1 MRMRK
6 MRKMTGRLLSILLSA
21 VMTVGTVYMPV
32 YAAEDDP
39 VYDTAISEQ
48 GEIPV
53 EEELSS
59 EEESGVVTEPDS
71 DTDLRTD
78 ETAEEPD
85 DEDPASETVNEDGSD
100 AEGESDAESADAL
113 TGMEPETV
121 IEEETER
128 EVSLLGDDP
137 TLEGTVNAADLVDN
151 GYYILKGDT
160 VINIEAGDDKHIE
173 TITYPYGESGYN
185 LTIQGSNEG
194 KLTIDKDIYPSPNS
208 STKTLTIKGGT
219 IECGRYML
227 AGGDI
232 TISGGNISS
241 PTIRSYDGDITISGG
256 RITSEQYGNDY
267 PLYARN
273 VRITGGY
280 VSSFGAY
287 YPGIYASNDI
297 EITGGVINA
306 RSREGSE
313 SYGIDAGYNLTIG
326 GTAYIDA
333 EGRMEAI
340 RCWNT
345 GELFIASGLAITHP
359 SDGVITEDK
368 QHINSS
374 GFYPRQVHIEL
385 ASITY
390 AVAADKLAVDFGT
403 ADYGTE
409 PPAAQTITITNTGT
423 GPIELDEIDASEI
436 TAFDIG
442 TLSDSYLLPSAT
454 ATFTV
459 RPKANLRDDNEYV
472 ETIAVTT
479 DKEDVSIASITLKY
493 KVNPFPYRLTP
504 SVSSVDFGAHKEGN
518 YSDQARTVTLKNDST
533 DSVGTL
539 SFGQGN
545 IDSNFGLKY
554 FMLAFGGQE
563 IQKEGSINLTISPK
577 YNLEPGTYEET
588 LILVT
593 GEGAKASIDLR
604 IEVLAWDYTITAD
617 KTELDF
623 GRVNVGY
630 VSAPKAQNVKITN
643 AGDKAVTLKDPAT
656 YSPYYFDI
664 STDDSLTIEPGEKV
678 TLSVRPKL
686 GWTSGGGNFYV
697 KTEQE
702 SEVCINVKFDVGY
715 YLTGNVKASEL
726 IDGGEYYLVGDTI
739 LTLAAGDDKR
749 LSSIKHQYGTQGYN
763 LTIQGSDSGKLT
775 CDDDIYSSPSGST
788 NKLTITGGTIECGR
802 YILAGGDISI
812 SGGNITVDT
821 LSSYDGDV
829 KISGGTIN
837 ARQESN
843 DPTIRGDNVT
853 ITGGKISAYG
863 KYYPAISSYSD
874 LTITGGIIHAVNIEG
889 SDSYGLYAS
898 DNLTIGGTAYV
909 EAKGGYEAIRGFDSL
924 SVADTLQMKSGYDSN
939 IKIDDGT
946 HSHTGHLVDGL
957 GNLVTNVIVGKDLN
971 AVSVSVAP
979 GTLDFGEMVVG
990 GDAPEVQTVVV
1001 KNISSVPVIIEGIT
1015 ATDYIVGEPSQ
1026 TMISEGETASFTVQ
1040 PDASATTFAAEGNYS
1055 NNISVRLSGYV
1066 DPMTVVARL
1075 TVVEPSTDIITD
1087 LSALD
1092 FGTVPVGCNEDIEEQ
1107 TITVTNS
1114 GNVPVTLAEPTVT
1127 GSDFIDINGYEDVT
1141 LVPGESAE
1149 LTAAVKDDTVAAAGT
1164 YESTLKINTT
1174 GSAWANVTVRFKV
1187 EDVAFDDIWI
1197 EPISDQYYTGKAIKP
1212 VLNVY
1217 YYGFRLT
1224 SADYTVSY
1232 KNNTKP
1238 AAKDAVKTVKGKTVS
1253 IAPTVTVKGKG
1264 NFSGTATTTFTI
1276 KQLDIAEADASDIEL
1291 AYANKVQKA
1300 KPVVTYML
1308 NGKKVKLKEK
1318 TDYTLTYEDGKDY
1331 KTPGNY
1337 IITITGKGNYTGYK
1351 IVNETIADSA
1361 KTLISKVKV
1370 PKIPDQPY
1378 KGEKIILDGT
1388 LGADETYAV
1397 DKKGNVYT
1405 FTLKNGNKKLEYGT
1419 DYELTD
1425 YTDNMEIGTASV
1437 IVRGKGNYVGTRI
1450 VTFRITGTALSKVKT
1465 QGFVSS
1471 MAYTGTERKQ
1481 PMKLYV
1487 MKKNDS
1493 GVNVRNYLTEDVDYT
1508 ATYTNNT
1515 EIGKAT
1521 VVYKGKGAYTGTLKK
1536 TYKITG
1542 TSMKSVT
1549 IPSDFSTTTGYD
1561 YYVNYKATY
1570 DTKTKR
1576 FIYSGRPLCVAGK
1589 EGGTDNYGIKLQLM
1603 DKKKGTATDLK
1614 LGTDYTVSYQNNK
1627 LPGKA
1632 TVIFTG
1638 IGKYTGTVKKT
1649 FKIRA
1654 YDIAKDSDIFGSI
1667 EFYVAPTCA
1676 YRKGGAI
1683 PNMNLQC
1690 NFGYAWETLKDG
1702 EDYTIKCSNN
1712 NAVTTSSTK
1721 KKPKITVAGKGGFK
1735 GSLTKEFTIETGR
1748 LDAAGVKLTVTDVI
1762 VKDGGGINP
1771 TTVTLLDTVTNK
1783 KLQPGKD
1790 YYDTYGYYYT
1800 DEVDVKNSETGETV
1814 HRYNTSSVKET
1825 DIIPVGTKIRAK
1837 VGGKGYYDDTFA
1849 YGDFYIVAND
1859 ISKAI
1864 VEIKP
1869 QTYTGNKVT
1878 PDPYTDITVKFG
1890 NDGTPLT
1897 YGTDYEIVPDSYEN
1911 NIKKGTA
1918 KVTIRGIVGS
1928 NYGGTKTV
1936 TFKITAKLFS

>member
-1 MRMRK
+1 MR

-78 ETAEEPD
+78 ETAEETD

-100 AEGESDAESADAL
+100 AEGESDAEFADAL
-113 TGMEPETV
+113 TGMEPETI
-121 IEEETER
+121 IEEETES
-128 EVSLLGDDP
+128 EVSLLGDFH
-137 TLEGTVNAADLVDN
+137 TLEGSVDASTLVDN
-151 GYYILKGDT
+151 GYYILNGDT

-194 KLTIDKDIYPSPNS
+194 KLTIDNDIYPSPNS

-219 IECGRYML
+219 IECGRDIL

-232 TISGGNISS
+232 TISGGNITATAT
-241 PTIRSYDGDITISGG
+241 TIRSYGGDITISGG

-306 RSREGSE
+306 RSREGSD
-313 SYGIDAGYNLTIG
+313 SYGLSAGGDLTIG

-333 EGRMEAI
+333 EGGMEAI

-345 GELFIASGLAITHP
+345 GELSIASGLAITKP

-368 QHINSS
+368 QHIYSS
-374 GFYPRQVHIEL
+374 GFNPRQVHIEL

-390 AVAADKLAVDFGT
+390 AVSADKLTVDFGT

-459 RPKANLRDDNEYV
+459 RPKANLRDDKEYV
-472 ETIAVTT
+472 EAIAVTT
-479 DKEDVSIASITLKY
+479 NKEDVFIASITLKY

-504 SVSSVDFGAHKEGN
+504 SESSVDFGAHKEGD
-518 YSDQARTVTLKNDST
+518 YSEQTRVVTLKNDST
-533 DSVGTL
+533 AAEGAL

-545 IDSNFGLKY
+545 IDSNFGLEY
-554 FMLAFGGQE
+554 FTLEFGSQE
-563 IQKEGSINLTISPK
+563 IQKGGSINLTISPK

-593 GEGAKASIDLR
+593 GEGAKAPIDLR

-715 YLTGNVKASEL
+715 YLTGNVKVSEL
-726 IDGGEYYLVGDTI
+726 INGASYYLVGDTV
-739 LTLAAGDDKR
+739 LTISAGDDKC
-749 LSSIKHQYGTQGYN
+749 LGSIKHQYGTLGYN

-802 YILAGGDISI
+802 DILAGGDISI
-812 SGGNITVDT
+812 SGGSITVDT
-821 LSSYDGDV
+821 LLSYAGDV

-837 ARQESN
+837 ARQEGN

-971 AVSVSVAP
+971 AISASVAP
-979 GTLDFGEMVVG
+979 GVLDFGEMVVG

-1001 KNISSVPVIIEGIT
+1001 KNNSSVPVIIGEIT

-1040 PDASATTFAAEGNYS
+1040 PDASATTFAVEGNYS

-1075 TVVEPSTDIITD
+1075 TVVEPSPDIITD
-1087 LSALD
+1087 LSGLD

-1114 GNVPVTLAEPTVT
+1114 GNVAVTLAEPTVT

-1149 LTAAVKDDTVAAAGT
+1149 LTVAVKDDTVAAAGA

-1174 GSAWANVTVRFKV
+1174 GSAWATVTVRFKV

-1197 EPISDQYYTGKAIKP
+1197 EPISEQYYTGKAIKP

-1238 AAKDAVKTVKGKTVS
+1238 AAKDATKIVKGKTVS

-1300 KPVVTYML
+1300 KPVVTYEL

-1318 TDYTLTYEDGKDY
+1318 TDYTLTYEEGKDY
-1331 KTPGNY
+1331 KTPGVY
-1337 IITITGKGNYTGYK
+1337 TITVTGKGNYTGNK
-1351 IVNETIADSA
+1351 IINETIADSA

-1370 PKIPDQPY
+1370 PGIPNQPY
-1378 KGEKIILDGT
+1378 KGEKIILDGSPGT
-1388 LGADETYAV
+1388 GETYAV
-1397 DKKGNVYT
+1397 DTKGNIYS
-1405 FTLKNGNKKLEYGT
+1405 FILKNGSKVLEYGT

-1425 YTDNMEIGTASV
+1425 YTDNLEIGTASV
-1437 IVRGKGNYVGTRI
+1437 IVRGKGNYVGSRT
-1450 VTFRITGTALSKVKT
+1450 VTFRITGTALNKVKT
-1465 QGFVSS
+1465 EGFASS
-1471 MAYTGTERKQ
+1471 MAYTGAERRQ

-1493 GVNVRNYLTEDVDYT
+1493 GVKVRNYLTEGVDYT
-1508 ATYTNNT
+1508 ATYANNT
-1515 EIGKAT
+1515 EIGTAT

-1549 IPSDFSTTTGYD
+1549 IPSDFSVSTGVDVISYKDAYD
-1561 YYVNYKATY
+1561 K
-1570 DTKTKR
+1570 KTKS
-1576 FIYSGRPLCVAGK
+1576 FIYIGKPICVAGK
-1589 EGGTDNYGIKLQLM
+1589 EDGTNNFGIKLQLL
-1603 DKKKGTATDLK
+1603 DKKKGTATDLE
-1614 LGTDYTVSYQNNK
+1614 LGTDYTVSYKNNI

-1667 EFYVAPTCA
+1667 DFYVVPTCA

-1683 PNMNLQC
+1683 PNMNLKC
-1690 NFGYAWETLKDG
+1690 NFDYGWETLENGK
-1702 EDYTIKCSNN
+1702 DYTIKYSNN
-1712 NAVTTSSTK
+1712 DAVTTSSTK
-1721 KKPKITVAGKGGFK
+1721 KKPKITVTGKGGFK
-1735 GSLTKEFTIETGR
+1735 GSLAKEFTIEAGR

-1762 VKDGGGINP
+1762 AKDGGGINP

-1800 DEVDVKNSETGETV
+1800 DGVDVKNSETGETE
-1814 HRYNTSSVKET
+1814 HRYDTSPVKET
-1825 DIIPVGTKIRAK
+1825 DIIPAGIKIRAK

-1878 PDPYTDITVKFG
+1878 PNPYTDITVKFG

-1911 NIKKGTA
+1911 NVKKGTA
-1918 KVTIRGIVGS
+1918 EVTIRGKAGS